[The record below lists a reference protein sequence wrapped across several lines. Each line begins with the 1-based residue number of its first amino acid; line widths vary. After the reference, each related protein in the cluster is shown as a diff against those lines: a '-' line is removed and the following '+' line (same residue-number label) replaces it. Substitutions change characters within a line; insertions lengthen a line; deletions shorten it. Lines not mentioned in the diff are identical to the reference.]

1 MDLGQAR
8 SESCLPGVPLAP
20 SGLKCC
26 VPVYQASL
34 PLQECGN
41 RAGRV
46 TWEKEGIFCRF
57 QKPRGLWREIRCSRV
72 AQTSVVSVRLPR
84 FLLCLFL
91 LNLDPRASL
100 SPSSPLPPP
109 SPCLPSPTR
118 NGHPVPLEWSGS
130 QPSPDQGRVQG
141 RTEAH
146 PWNLSSPAGADS
158 GKGDSGG
165 VPRLANECSEAALPA
180 CPDPRAGGA
189 SCQAGGPAL
198 E

>member
-1 MDLGQAR
+1 MSSRGSLGTIR
-8 SESCLPGVPLAP
+8 TEVLCT
-20 SGLKCC
+20 C
-26 VPVYQASL
+26 VPGISAPPAVWEQ
-34 PLQECGN
+34 
-41 RAGRV
+41 GRQGDMG
-46 TWEKEGIFCRF
+46 ERRHFCRF

-130 QPSPDQGRVQG
+130 QPSPNQGRVQG

-158 GKGDSGG
+158 GKEDSGG